1 MVENIYHL
9 FVPWDDYNTI
19 WVCLILVVV
28 VVRINQRIQNNIRK
42 KYELDDY

>member
-1 MVENIYHL
+1 MVENLYHL

-28 VVRINQRIQNNIRK
+28 VVRVNQKIQNNIRK

>member
-1 MVENIYHL
+1 MVENLYHL

-28 VVRINQRIQNNIRK
+28 VVRLNQKIQNNIKK

>member
-1 MVENIYHL
+1 MVDFYYHM
-9 FVPWDDYNTI
+9 FVPWDDYNTV

-28 VVRINQRIQNNIRK
+28 VVRVNQRIQNNIKK

>member
-1 MVENIYHL
+1 MVENVYHL

-42 KYELDDY
+42 KYELDNH

>member
-1 MVENIYHL
+1 MVENLYHL

-28 VVRINQRIQNNIRK
+28 VVRVNQKIQNNIKK

>member
-1 MVENIYHL
+1 MVENLYHL

-42 KYELDDY
+42 KYELDNH

>member
-1 MVENIYHL
+1 MVENLYHL

-28 VVRINQRIQNNIRK
+28 IVRVNQRIQNNIRK